1 MNKKSLHKNTNE
13 KRKFIFSKKEEL
25 KQKRGKAK
33 IYETLLQ
40 KYKEL
45 LQKDDEKQYDNEI
58 KRLLENSIEAIEFMK
73 FAF

>member
-1 MNKKSLHKNTNE
+1 M
-13 KRKFIFSKKEEL
+13 